1 MEQRDGRVRVTHP
14 RTEAATRSSR
24 PGARRD
30 LREQTVRGEVLI
42 ASLRRAQLRLALLV
56 AATFGAV
63 LGGLPLLFAVFP
75 QARDAR
81 VAGLPLGWLLLG
93 LLVFPS
99 IIGGGWWYVRAAE
112 RNERDFVD
120 LVDQS

>member
-1 MEQRDGRVRVTHP
+1 VEQRGARERVTHP
-14 RTEAATRSSR
+14 RTEAATRSVR

-42 ASLRRAQLRLALLV
+42 GSLRRAQLRLALVV
-56 AATFGAV
+56 AALFGAV

-75 QARDAR
+75 EARDAR

-93 LLVFPS
+93 LLAFPA
-99 IIGGGWWYVRAAE
+99 ILAGGWWYVRAAE

-120 LVDQS
+120 LVDRS